1 MKQDSPEKKAKKPRT
16 KKQKLKK
23 HLKIK
28 LTKVTLLAGFLTG
41 ILVCLC

>member
-1 MKQDSPEKKAKKPRT
+1 MNKTSEQKQVKKPPKR
-16 KKQKLKK
+16 QKLKK
-23 HLKIK
+23 QIKVK

>member
-1 MKQDSPEKKAKKPRT
+1 MGKTPQTPKQKPT

-23 HLKIK
+23 HFKVK

>member
-1 MKQDSPEKKAKKPRT
+1 MGQTPEKQPKKTT

-23 HLKIK
+23 HFKVK

>member
-1 MKQDSPEKKAKKPRT
+1 MNKTPEKPKT

-23 HLKIK
+23 QIKVK

>member
-1 MKQDSPEKKAKKPRT
+1 MEKTPKQKPT

-23 HLKIK
+23 QLKIK